1 MAKLNCPIEKAAQQF
16 PELPALRDAGF
27 ILSYAQLHHRLLSL
41 QQQLLKHGLSKGSH
55 LFIIAPNSWQ
65 LVLLL
70 WACWR
75 EGIIACPVNPAFP
88 HDRQQ
93 ALKKRGHA
101 CMTWPSNDMQLR
113 FDEELSVDI
122 PVTNQQISIQ
132 LDTEA
137 LSNLI
142 FTSGSSGKP
151 KIVAHR
157 FGNHIANAQGSAVPL
172 SQGDGWLLSLPLFHV
187 GGLGILFRCFL
198 AGACVCLPDLH
209 QTLAQQLSTTPIT
222 HLSLVPT
229 QLYRLLH
236 QSDFH
241 FSQTQVKHLL
251 LGGAPIPESL
261 TIACQAQGL
270 EPWVSYGLS
279 EMASQVCTARAT
291 KPGVVG
297 PPLQDREVV
306 IINGEICVKGET
318 LFAGYYQAD
327 GHLKRPLDQ
336 AGWFHTGD
344 AGHWQGGNLVIEG
357 RRDNQFISG
366 GENIQPEQIEQQLI
380 QHPAVSQ
387 AIVVP
392 APDDEWGM
400 RVTCFIDWQETPLPY
415 SELSSWLRQTLPGYM
430 IPKTWL
436 RWPEL
441 PTGTLKLP
449 RAEFKQRALQSS
461 SSHSTR

>member
-1 MAKLNCPIEKAAQQF
+1 MAKLNCPIAITAQQF

-27 ILSYAQLHHRLLSL
+27 VLSYAQLDQRLLSL
-41 QQQLLKHGLSKGSH
+41 QQQLRECGLSRGDH
-55 LFIIAPNSWQ
+55 LFISSPNCWQ
-65 LVLLL
+65 FVLLL

-75 EGIIACPVNPAFP
+75 EGIVACPVNPAFP
-88 HDRQQ
+88 QDQQ
-93 ALKKRGHA
+93 LALKKRVHA
-101 CMTWPSNDMQLR
+101 HLAWPSDSMPLQ
-113 FDEELSVDI
+113 FDTECVADDQ
-122 PVTNQQISIQ
+122 TKTTIQ
-132 LDTEA
+132 LDSET

-142 FTSGSSGKP
+142 FTSGSSGAP

-157 FGNHIANAQGSAVPL
+157 LGNHFANAQGSAVPL

-198 AGACVCLPDLH
+198 AGSYVCLPDRT
-209 QTLAQQLSTTPIT
+209 QTLAAQLSSTPIT

-236 QSDFH
+236 QADFH

-291 KPGVVG
+291 EPGIVG
-297 PPLQDREVV
+297 SPLSGREVC

-318 LFAGYYQAD
+318 LFAGYYQPD
-327 GHLKRPLDQ
+327 GHLNCPVDD

-344 AGHWQGGNLVIEG
+344 AGHWKDHALFIEG

-380 QHPAVSQ
+380 QHPAIAQ

-392 APDDEWGM
+392 TPDDEWGM
-400 RVTCFIDWQETPLPY
+400 RVTCFIDWYDAPL
-415 SELSSWLRQTLPGYM
+415 SHSDVADWLRQTLPGYL

-436 RWPEL
+436 PWPEL

-449 RAEFKQRALQSS
+449 RAEFKRRALQSS